1 MEKNELM
8 MRRSE
13 VEDAIAELDRLVAE
27 AEDAYER
34 LVLADEEREYDE

>member
-8 MRRSE
+8 MRRAE
-13 VEDAIAELDRLVAE
+13 VEDAISELDRLVAE

-34 LVLADEEREYDE
+34 LVLASDECEYDE